1 MFDLHAFFDGADKL
15 YAENR
20 LDELEPY
27 LLHHFAAARDGQEQ
41 QAMLAI
47 ANELIGYYRVKS
59 NYDRCMEY
67 ADAAQEL
74 IAALGLQQTEHHGT
88 TLLNIATAYRA
99 AGRYAEA
106 RELYEQVLSIY
117 RQCLPPDDMRIAG
130 LHNNLSILYREM
142 GDTDNALQQMQLAYA
157 QMQKQDGHAAEQATI
172 LTNLGLMQQ
181 KAGRSEDAMASIL
194 RAIELFE
201 HAVPYHDPHY
211 SAALAA
217 VAQMHYFAHD
227 YEQAIQYYEKALAE
241 IKRAYG
247 ENDWYRTTQ
256 NNLALVREKQKE
268 EACG

>member
-1 MFDLHAFFDGADKL
+1 MFDLHAFFAGADKL

-27 LLHHFAAARDGQEQ
+27 LLNHFAAAREAQEQ

-59 NYDRCMEY
+59 KYDQCAAY
-67 ADAAQEL
+67 ADIAREL

-106 RELYEQVLSIY
+106 REMYEQVLSIY

-142 GDTDNALQQMQLAYA
+142 GDTDGALQHMQLAYE
-157 QMQKQDGHAAEQATI
+157 QIQKHDGHTAEQATI

-181 KAGRSEDAMASIL
+181 KAGRSEEAMGNIL
-194 RAIELFE
+194 HAIDLFE
-201 HAVPYHDPHY
+201 HDVPYHDPHY

-217 VAQMHYFAHD
+217 AAQMYYFAHD
-227 YEQAIQYYEKALAE
+227 YEQAIRYYEKALAE
-241 IKRAYG
+241 IKRTYG